1 MLAMLPKSDDADM
14 GSTRTDGKLDR
25 LVALGACAT
34 RDALVLGRHGD
45 LSTVTSGTVLRT
57 EGHHEPWSYCVLA
70 GTVLLSAGDEAVA
83 VAGKGAWLL
92 GQVPGYGASASPLS
106 IVAGTD
112 VELLCFRP
120 RDLGE
125 AMSDIPGLLRD
136 GCS

>member
-1 MLAMLPKSDDADM
+1 M
-14 GSTRTDGKLDR
+14 GPTRTDGKLDR

-34 RDALVLGRHGD
+34 SDALTLGRHGD
-45 LSTVTSGTVLRT
+45 LSTVTSGAVLRT

-70 GTVLLSAGDEAVA
+70 GTVLLSAGNEAVA
-83 VAGKGAWLL
+83 VAGAGAWLL
-92 GQVPGYGASASPLS
+92 GHVPGSAAAASPLS

-125 AMSDIPGLLRD
+125 AMSELPGLLRS

>member
-1 MLAMLPKSDDADM
+1 M
-14 GSTRTDGKLDR
+14 GPTRTDGKLDR

-34 RDALVLGRHGD
+34 RDALTLGRHAD

-57 EGHHEPWSYCVLA
+57 EGFHEPWSYCVLA

-92 GQVPGYGASASPLS
+92 GHVPGCSAAPSPLS

-120 RDLGE
+120 RDLGA
-125 AMSDIPGLLRD
+125 AMYELPALLAD
-136 GCS
+136 GCR